1 MMNTFADGSPQK
13 SYALVMALGLPG
25 MLTTWM
31 LNQAEILGQANVN
44 HSPIAAIS
52 DVGQT
57 IAGHGLTLD
66 ARASYDPVGNALA
79 YTWDFGDGTQTNGIA
94 ITHTYTR
101 TGTYDL
107 KLTVSSTEGTRTI
120 TKVINVVTQP
130 TSYNNPYAR
139 FQQDGLPPVNP
150 AVTLPTPNDQ
160 LTDKVTTAAAATES
174 NPLTS
179 TSSSSSTTTNSAIAW
194 IGGALILAVLLIV
207 GIVIVLQRG
216 RQRHV

>member
-1 MMNTFADGSPQK
+1 
-13 SYALVMALGLPG
+13 

-31 LNQAEILGQANVN
+31 LNQSEILGQSNVN
-44 HSPIAAIS
+44 QSPVAAIS

-57 IAGHGLTLD
+57 IAGHGITLD
-66 ARASYDPVGNALA
+66 ARASYDPVGNALT
-79 YTWDFGDGTQTNGIA
+79 YTWDFGDGTQANGIA
-94 ITHTYTR
+94 ITHTYIR

-107 KLTVSSTEGTRTI
+107 KLTVSSSGGTRTI
-120 TKVINVVTQP
+120 TKVINISTQP
-130 TSYNNPYAR
+130 TSYKNPYTQY
-139 FQQDGLPPVNP
+139 QQDGIPPSNP

-160 LTDKVTTAAAATES
+160 LSDKVTTAAAATAS

-179 TSSSSSTTTNSAIAW
+179 TSSSSSTTTNSVIAW